1 MTEGVGRLPG
11 PFTVSSHHCSDLDTP
26 HPHRVPDIH
35 RPSIHDRLQR
45 VLIAASAGLIV
56 AIITTMWFTEQLPSS
71 IRWPIVVLLVF
82 LVALLSASILQRQVA
97 ELIEVPLEHCVAAAD
112 AMARGDVTNTV
123 PEATTAEFNM
133 LASSI
138 NRMTEQMAAATQ
150 SRMRVEKLATMGRIA
165 AGISHEIG
173 NPVSAIANYAHV
185 LRMRTKD
192 VPGTTEPIDALEREI
207 TRIDRIM
214 RGLLD
219 YARPR
224 RLTPKPIVVDDVIE
238 DVLRLL
244 ADQGITRRFKVTR
257 ELEAP
262 TGVVYAE
269 RHDLEQVFVN
279 LLLNAV
285 DAMDRE
291 GDIVIRSRINDA
303 SFGDSVE
310 KRRTDPF
317 PQKWAHRPSKRA
329 LAWLARP
336 ESPPTFLQVVMADS
350 GTGVAP
356 EDAERIFEPFFSTK
370 QPGKG
375 TGLGLAIVASTIENL
390 GGTIWV
396 QRAREGGAAFVILL
410 PLHGSG
416 LRAITPESVPAVN

>member
-1 MTEGVGRLPG
+1 MPVPVAEYVPW
-11 PFTVSSHHCSDLDTP
+11 P
-26 HPHRVPDIH
+26 HPHRVPDIK

-45 VLIAASAGLIV
+45 VLIVASAGLIA
-56 AIITTMWFTEQLPSS
+56 AIITTMWFTESLPASV
-71 IRWPIVVLLVF
+71 RWPIVVLLVI
-82 LVALLSASILQRQVA
+82 LIALFSARVLQRQVA
-97 ELIEVPLEHCVAAAD
+97 NLIEVPLQHCVAAAD
-112 AMARGDVTNTV
+112 AIARGDVTKSV
-123 PEATTAEFNM
+123 PQALTAEFDQ

-138 NRMTEQMAAATQ
+138 NRMTEQMAAASQ

-192 VPGTTEPIDALEREI
+192 VAGTTEPIDALEREI

-224 RLTPKPIVVDDVIE
+224 RLTPKPIVVDSVID

-244 ADQGITRRFKVTR
+244 DDQGITRRFSVSR

-279 LLLNAV
+279 LMLNAV

-291 GDIVIRSRINDA
+291 GEIVIRSRINNATD
-303 SFGDSVE
+303 FGDGIE
-310 KRRTDPF
+310 KRRTDLL

-329 LAWLARP
+329 LAWLSRP
-336 ESPPTFLQVVMADS
+336 ESPATFLQVVMADS

-410 PLHGSG
+410 PLHATG
-416 LRAITPESVPAVN
+416 LRPVSPASTAALE

>member
-1 MTEGVGRLPG
+1 
-11 PFTVSSHHCSDLDTP
+11 
-26 HPHRVPDIH
+26 VPDIK

-45 VLIAASAGLIV
+45 VLIVASAGLIA
-56 AIITTMWFTEQLPSS
+56 AIITTMWFTESLPASV
-71 IRWPIVVLLVF
+71 RWPIVVLLVI
-82 LVALLSASILQRQVA
+82 LIALFSARVLQRQVA
-97 ELIEVPLEHCVAAAD
+97 NLIEVPLQHCVAAAD
-112 AMARGDVTNTV
+112 AIARGDVTKSV
-123 PEATTAEFNM
+123 PQALTAEFDQ

-138 NRMTEQMAAATQ
+138 NRMTEQMAAASQ

-192 VPGTTEPIDALEREI
+192 VAGTTEPIDALEREI

-224 RLTPKPIVVDDVIE
+224 RLTPKPIVVDSVID

-244 ADQGITRRFKVTR
+244 DDQGITRRFSVSR

-279 LLLNAV
+279 LMLNAV

-291 GDIVIRSRINDA
+291 GEIVIRSRINNATD
-303 SFGDSVE
+303 FGDGIE
-310 KRRTDPF
+310 KRRTDLL

-329 LAWLARP
+329 LAWLSRP
-336 ESPPTFLQVVMADS
+336 ESPATFLQVVMADS

-410 PLHGSG
+410 PLHATG
-416 LRAITPESVPAVN
+416 LRPVTPESTAALE

>member
-1 MTEGVGRLPG
+1 MPVPVAEYVPW
-11 PFTVSSHHCSDLDTP
+11 P
-26 HPHRVPDIH
+26 HPHRVPDIK

-45 VLIAASAGLIV
+45 VLIVASAGLIA
-56 AIITTMWFTEQLPSS
+56 AIITTMWFTESLPASV
-71 IRWPIVVLLVF
+71 RWPIVVLLVV
-82 LVALLSASILQRQVA
+82 LIALFSARVLQRQVA
-97 ELIEVPLEHCVAAAD
+97 NLIEVPLQHCVAAAD
-112 AMARGDVTNTV
+112 AIARGDVTKSV
-123 PEATTAEFNM
+123 PQALTAEFDQ

-138 NRMTEQMAAATQ
+138 NRMTEQMAAASQ

-192 VPGTTEPIDALEREI
+192 VAGTTEPIDALEREI

-224 RLTPKPIVVDDVIE
+224 RLTPKPIVVDSVID

-244 ADQGITRRFKVTR
+244 DDQGITRRFSVSR

-279 LLLNAV
+279 LMLNAV

-291 GDIVIRSRINDA
+291 GEIVIRSRINNATD
-303 SFGDSVE
+303 FGDGIE
-310 KRRTDPF
+310 KRRTDLL

-329 LAWLARP
+329 LAWLSRP
-336 ESPPTFLQVVMADS
+336 ESPATFLQVVMADS

-410 PLHGSG
+410 PLHATG
-416 LRAITPESVPAVN
+416 LRPVTPESTAALE

>member
-1 MTEGVGRLPG
+1 MLAIPTPRIHQRLKQVLVL
-11 PFTVSSHHCSDLDTP
+11 TSS
-26 HPHRVPDIH
+26 
-35 RPSIHDRLQR
+35 
-45 VLIAASAGLIV
+45 SALA
-56 AIITTMWFTEQLPSS
+56 AIILTMWVTEYLPAYL
-71 IRWPIVVLLVF
+71 RWP
-82 LVALLSASILQRQVA
+82 LVALLVVLVSVVWVSVLRRQV
-97 ELIEVPLEHCVAAAD
+97 LKLVEVPLAQCVEAAEAIAD
-112 AMARGDVTNTV
+112 GDNTRRV
-123 PEATTAEFNM
+123 PVGETYEFAQLAT
-133 LASSI
+133 SI
-138 NRMTEQMAAATQ
+138 NRMTEQMLAATQ

-185 LRMRTKD
+185 LRMRTTD

-224 RLTPKPIVVDDVIE
+224 RLTPKPIVVDDVIR
-238 DVLRLL
+238 DVVRLL
-244 ADQGITRRFKVTR
+244 EDQGIVRRFRVTR
-257 ELEAP
+257 GLEAP
-262 TGVVYAE
+262 DGVVYAE

-291 GDIVIRSRINDA
+291 GDVVISSRINDA
-303 SFGDSVE
+303 DAFTASID
-310 KRRTDPF
+310 KRRSDPI
-317 PQKWAHRPSKRA
+317 PQRWIHRPSKRA
-329 LAWLARP
+329 LAWLARS
-336 ESPPTFLQVVMADS
+336 ESPPRFLQIVMADS

-356 EDAERIFEPFFSTK
+356 EDEERIFEPFFSTK

-410 PLHGSG
+410 PLHSG
-416 LRAITPESVPAVN
+416 AGGLLAISEEHPAA

>member
-1 MTEGVGRLPG
+1 MT
-11 PFTVSSHHCSDLDTP
+11 DTK
-26 HPHRVPDIH
+26 

-56 AIITTMWFTEQLPSS
+56 SIITTMWFTEHLSDS
-71 IRWPIVVLLVF
+71 IRWPIVALLVF
-82 LVALLSASILQRQVA
+82 LVALLSASILQRVVA
-97 ELIEVPLEHCVAAAD
+97 RLIEEPLDHCVAAAD
-112 AMARGDVTNTV
+112 AIASGDTSHIV
-123 PEATTAEFNM
+123 PSASTEEFHL

-138 NRMTEQMAAATQ
+138 NRMTEQMVAATQ

-185 LRMRTKD
+185 LRMRTQD
-192 VPGTTEPIDALEREI
+192 VPGTNDPLDALEREI

-224 RLTPKPIVVDDVIE
+224 RLTPKPIVVDEVIG

-244 ADQGITRRFKVTR
+244 ADQGITRRFRVMH

-262 TGVVYAE
+262 EGVVYAE

-291 GDIVIRSRINDA
+291 GDIVIRSRVNEA
-303 SFGDSVE
+303 TAFGESIE
-310 KRRTDPF
+310 KRRTDPL

-336 ESPPTFLQVVMADS
+336 ESPSTFLQIVLADS

-356 EDAERIFEPFFSTK
+356 EDEERIFEPFFSTK

-375 TGLGLAIVASTIENL
+375 TGLGLAIVASTIDNL

-396 QRAREGGAAFVILL
+396 QRAREGGAAFIVLL
-410 PLHGSG
+410 PLHASG
-416 LRAITPESVPAVN
+416 LRPVVPDAGALV

>member
-1 MTEGVGRLPG
+1 MPVPVAEYVPW
-11 PFTVSSHHCSDLDTP
+11 P
-26 HPHRVPDIH
+26 HPHRVPDIK

-45 VLIAASAGLIV
+45 VLIVASAGLIA
-56 AIITTMWFTEQLPSS
+56 AIITTMWFTESLPASV
-71 IRWPIVVLLVF
+71 RWPIVVLLVV
-82 LVALLSASILQRQVA
+82 LIALFSARVLQRQVA
-97 ELIEVPLEHCVAAAD
+97 NLIEVPLQHCVAAAD
-112 AMARGDVTNTV
+112 AIARGDVTKSV
-123 PEATTAEFNM
+123 PQALTAEFDQ

-138 NRMTEQMAAATQ
+138 NRMTEQMAAASQ
-150 SRMRVEKLATMGRIA
+150 SRMRIEKLATMGRIA

-192 VPGTTEPIDALEREI
+192 VAGTTEPIDALEREI

-224 RLTPKPIVVDDVIE
+224 RLTPKPIVVDTVID

-244 ADQGITRRFKVTR
+244 DDQGITRRFSVSR

-279 LLLNAV
+279 LMLNAV

-291 GDIVIRSRINDA
+291 GEIVIRSRINNAPD
-303 SFGDSVE
+303 FGDGIE
-310 KRRTDPF
+310 KRRTDPL
-317 PQKWAHRPSKRA
+317 PQNWAHRPSKRA
-329 LAWLARP
+329 LAWLSRP

-410 PLHGSG
+410 PLHATG
-416 LRAITPESVPAVN
+416 LRPVTPESTAALE

>member
-1 MTEGVGRLPG
+1 
-11 PFTVSSHHCSDLDTP
+11 
-26 HPHRVPDIH
+26 VPDTKL
-35 RPSIHDRLQR
+35 PSIHDRLQR

-56 AIITTMWFTEQLPSS
+56 SIITTMWFTEHLPDS
-71 IRWPIVVLLVF
+71 IRWPIVALLVF
-82 LVALLSASILQRQVA
+82 LVALLSASILQRMVA
-97 ELIEVPLEHCVAAAD
+97 RLIEEPLDHCVAAAD
-112 AMARGDVTNTV
+112 AIASGDTSHIV
-123 PEATTAEFNM
+123 PSASTEEFHL

-138 NRMTEQMAAATQ
+138 NRMTEQMVAATQ

-185 LRMRTKD
+185 LRMRTQD
-192 VPGTTEPIDALEREI
+192 VPGTTDPLDALEREI

-224 RLTPKPIVVDDVIE
+224 RLTPKPIVVDEVIN

-244 ADQGITRRFKVTR
+244 ADQGITRRFRVMH

-262 TGVVYAE
+262 EGVVYAE

-291 GDIVIRSRINDA
+291 GDIVIRSRVNEATAFSESI
-303 SFGDSVE
+303 E

-336 ESPPTFLQVVMADS
+336 ESPSTFLQIVLADS

-356 EDAERIFEPFFSTK
+356 EDEERIFEPFYSTK

-396 QRAREGGAAFVILL
+396 QRAREGGAAFIILL
-410 PLHGSG
+410 PLHASG
-416 LRAITPESVPAVN
+416 LRPVVPDSAASA

>member
-1 MTEGVGRLPG
+1 
-11 PFTVSSHHCSDLDTP
+11 
-26 HPHRVPDIH
+26 VPEIK

-45 VLIAASAGLIV
+45 VLTAASAGLII
-56 AIITTMWFTEQLPSS
+56 AIITTMWFTEALPAG
-71 IRWPIVVLLVF
+71 IRWPLVVTFVF
-82 LVALLSASILQRQVA
+82 VVALLSASILQRLVA
-97 ELIEVPLEHCVAAAD
+97 RLIEDPLGHCVQAAD
-112 AMARGDVTNTV
+112 TIARGDVAQLV
-123 PEATTAEFNM
+123 PPASTQEFHQLAT
-133 LASSI
+133 SI
-138 NRMTEQMAAATQ
+138 NHMTEQMAAATQ
-150 SRMRVEKLATMGRIA
+150 SRMRVEQLATMGRIA

-173 NPVSAIANYAHV
+173 NPVSAIANYAHL
-185 LRMRTKD
+185 LRMRTRD
-192 VPGTTEPIDALEREI
+192 VQGTTEPLDALEREI
-207 TRIDRIM
+207 ARIDRIM

-219 YARPR
+219 YSRPR
-224 RLTPKPIVVDDVIE
+224 RLTPKPIVVDDIID

-244 ADQGITRRFKVTR
+244 ADQGITRRFRVTR
-257 ELEAP
+257 QLEAP
-262 TGVVYAE
+262 DGVVYAE

-303 SFGDSVE
+303 TAVGDSFE
-310 KRRTDPF
+310 KRRTDPH
-317 PQKWAHRPSKRA
+317 PQRWAHRPSKRA

-336 ESPPTFLQVVMADS
+336 ESPPRFLQVVMADS

-396 QRAREGGAAFVILL
+396 QRAREGGAAFVMLL
-410 PLHGSG
+410 PLHASG
-416 LRAITPESVPAVN
+416 IRPITPPNGAALI

>member
-1 MTEGVGRLPG
+1 MLAIPTPRIHQRLK
-11 PFTVSSHHCSDLDTP
+11 
-26 HPHRVPDIH
+26 
-35 RPSIHDRLQR
+35 Q
-45 VLIAASAGLIV
+45 VLALASGSALA
-56 AIITTMWFTEQLPSS
+56 AIILTMWVTEYLPAYV
-71 IRWPIVVLLVF
+71 RWP
-82 LVALLSASILQRQVA
+82 LVALLVVMVSIVWASMLRRQVVA
-97 ELIEVPLEHCVAAAD
+97 LVEVPLAQCVEAAEAIAD
-112 AMARGDVTNTV
+112 GDNSRRVPVGNTH
-123 PEATTAEFNM
+123 EFAQLAT
-133 LASSI
+133 SI
-138 NRMTEQMAAATQ
+138 NRMTEQMLAATQ

-185 LRMRTKD
+185 LRMRTTD

-224 RLTPKPIVVDDVIE
+224 RLTPKPVVVDDVIE
-238 DVLRLL
+238 DVVRLL
-244 ADQGITRRFKVTR
+244 DDQGIVRRFRVTR
-257 ELEAP
+257 SLEAP
-262 TGVVYAE
+262 DGVVYAE

-291 GDIVIRSRINDA
+291 GDIVINSRINDA
-303 SFGDSVE
+303 ESLTEAID
-310 KRRTDPF
+310 KRRTDPT
-317 PQKWAHRPSKRA
+317 PQRWTHRPSKRA

-336 ESPPTFLQVVMADS
+336 ESPSRFLQIVMADS

-356 EDAERIFEPFFSTK
+356 EDKERIFEPFFSTK

-410 PLHGSG
+410 PLHSGSSG
-416 LRAITPESVPAVN
+416 LPAIASDERSAVP

>member
-1 MTEGVGRLPG
+1 MLAIPTPRIHQRLK
-11 PFTVSSHHCSDLDTP
+11 
-26 HPHRVPDIH
+26 
-35 RPSIHDRLQR
+35 Q
-45 VLIAASAGLIV
+45 VLVLTSGSALA
-56 AIITTMWFTEQLPSS
+56 AIILTMWVTEYLPAYL
-71 IRWPIVVLLVF
+71 RWP
-82 LVALLSASILQRQVA
+82 LVALLVVLVSVVWVSVLRRQV
-97 ELIEVPLEHCVAAAD
+97 LKLVEVPLAQCVEAAEAIAD
-112 AMARGDVTNTV
+112 GDNTRRV
-123 PEATTAEFNM
+123 PVGETYEFAQLAT
-133 LASSI
+133 SI
-138 NRMTEQMAAATQ
+138 NRMTEQMLAATQ

-185 LRMRTKD
+185 LRMRTTD

-224 RLTPKPIVVDDVIE
+224 RLTPKPIVVDDVIR
-238 DVLRLL
+238 DVVRLL
-244 ADQGITRRFKVTR
+244 EDQGIVRRFRVTR
-257 ELEAP
+257 GLEAP
-262 TGVVYAE
+262 DGVVYAE

-291 GDIVIRSRINDA
+291 GDVVISSRINDA
-303 SFGDSVE
+303 DAFTASID
-310 KRRTDPF
+310 KRRSDPI
-317 PQKWAHRPSKRA
+317 PQRWIHRPSKRA
-329 LAWLARP
+329 LAWLARS
-336 ESPPTFLQVVMADS
+336 ESPPRFLQIVMADS

-356 EDAERIFEPFFSTK
+356 EDEERIFEPFFSTK

-410 PLHGSG
+410 PLHSG
-416 LRAITPESVPAVN
+416 AGGLLAISEEHPAA

>member
-1 MTEGVGRLPG
+1 VPVPVAEYVPW
-11 PFTVSSHHCSDLDTP
+11 P
-26 HPHRVPDIH
+26 HPHRVPDIK

-45 VLIAASAGLIV
+45 VLIVASAGLIA
-56 AIITTMWFTEQLPSS
+56 AIITTMWFTESLPASV
-71 IRWPIVVLLVF
+71 RWPIVVLLVI
-82 LVALLSASILQRQVA
+82 LIALFSARVLQRQVA
-97 ELIEVPLEHCVAAAD
+97 NLIEVPLQHCVAAAD
-112 AMARGDVTNTV
+112 AIARGDVTKSV
-123 PEATTAEFNM
+123 PQALTAEFDQ

-138 NRMTEQMAAATQ
+138 NRMTEQMAAASQ

-192 VPGTTEPIDALEREI
+192 VAGTTEPIDALEREI

-224 RLTPKPIVVDDVIE
+224 RLTPKPIVVDSVID

-244 ADQGITRRFKVTR
+244 DDQGITRRFSVSR

-279 LLLNAV
+279 LMLNAV

-291 GDIVIRSRINDA
+291 GEIVIRSRINNATD
-303 SFGDSVE
+303 FGDGIE
-310 KRRTDPF
+310 KRRTDLL

-329 LAWLARP
+329 LAWLSRP
-336 ESPPTFLQVVMADS
+336 ESPATFLQVVMADS

-410 PLHGSG
+410 PLHATG
-416 LRAITPESVPAVN
+416 LRPVSPASTAALE

>member
-1 MTEGVGRLPG
+1 MPE
-11 PFTVSSHHCSDLDTP
+11 
-26 HPHRVPDIH
+26 IK

-45 VLIAASAGLIV
+45 VLTAASAGLII
-56 AIITTMWFTEQLPSS
+56 AIITTMWFTEALPAG
-71 IRWPIVVLLVF
+71 IRWPLVVTFVF
-82 LVALLSASILQRQVA
+82 VVALLSASILQRLVA
-97 ELIEVPLEHCVAAAD
+97 RLIEEPLGHCVQAAD
-112 AMARGDVTNTV
+112 TIARGDVAQLV
-123 PEATTAEFNM
+123 PPASTQEFHQLAT
-133 LASSI
+133 SI
-138 NRMTEQMAAATQ
+138 NHMTEQMAAATQ
-150 SRMRVEKLATMGRIA
+150 SRMRVEQLATMGRIA

-173 NPVSAIANYAHV
+173 NPVSAIANYAHL
-185 LRMRTKD
+185 LRMRTRD
-192 VPGTTEPIDALEREI
+192 VQGTTEPLDALEREI
-207 TRIDRIM
+207 ARIDRIM

-219 YARPR
+219 YSRPR
-224 RLTPKPIVVDDVIE
+224 RLTPKPIVVDDIID

-244 ADQGITRRFKVTR
+244 ADQGITRRFRVTR
-257 ELEAP
+257 QLEAP
-262 TGVVYAE
+262 DGVVYAE

-303 SFGDSVE
+303 TAVGDSFE
-310 KRRTDPF
+310 KRRTDPH
-317 PQKWAHRPSKRA
+317 PQRWAHRPSKRA

-336 ESPPTFLQVVMADS
+336 ESPPRFLQVVMADS

-396 QRAREGGAAFVILL
+396 QRAREGGAAFVMLL
-410 PLHGSG
+410 PLHASG
-416 LRAITPESVPAVN
+416 IRPITPPNGAALI

>member
-1 MTEGVGRLPG
+1 MPE
-11 PFTVSSHHCSDLDTP
+11 
-26 HPHRVPDIH
+26 IK

-45 VLIAASAGLIV
+45 VLIVASAGLIV
-56 AIITTMWFTEQLPSS
+56 AIITTMWFTESLPATV
-71 IRWPIVVLLVF
+71 RWPIVVLLVF
-82 LVALLSASILQRQVA
+82 LIALFSASVLQRQVA
-97 ELIEVPLEHCVAAAD
+97 DLIEVPLRHCVAAAD
-112 AMARGDVTNTV
+112 AIARGDVTKSV
-123 PEATTAEFNM
+123 PPARTEEFDQ

-138 NRMTEQMAAATQ
+138 NRMTEQMAAASQ

-224 RLTPKPIVVDDVIE
+224 RLTPKPIVVDNVID

-244 ADQGITRRFKVTR
+244 GDQGITRRFNVSR
-257 ELEAP
+257 QLEAP

-279 LLLNAV
+279 LMLNAV
-285 DAMDRE
+285 DAMDRDGE
-291 GDIVIRSRINDA
+291 IVIRSRINDA
-303 SFGDSVE
+303 TAFGDTIE
-310 KRRTDPF
+310 KRRTDPL
-317 PQKWAHRPSKRA
+317 PQKWGHRPSKRA

-336 ESPPTFLQVVMADS
+336 ESPPKFLQVVMADS

-370 QPGKG
+370 LPGKG

-410 PLHGSG
+410 PLHASG
-416 LRAITPESVPAVN
+416 LRPITPESTAAVD

>member
-1 MTEGVGRLPG
+1 MPIADTRAALHPPV
-11 PFTVSSHHCSDLDTP
+11 VSEST
-26 HPHRVPDIH
+26 

-45 VLIAASAGLIV
+45 VLVVTSSGLIV
-56 AIITTMWFTEQLPSS
+56 AIITTMWFTEQLPAAV
-71 IRWPIVVLLVF
+71 RWPIVILLIF
-82 LVALLSASILQRQVA
+82 LVALVSASVMQRQVA
-97 ELIEVPLEHCVAAAD
+97 ELIEEPLARCVGAAD
-112 AMARGDVTNTV
+112 AIARGDTGHTV
-123 PEATTAEFNM
+123 PPAGTEEFNQ
-133 LASSI
+133 LANAI
-138 NRMTEQMAAATQ
+138 NRMTEQMNAATQ
-150 SRMRVEKLATMGRIA
+150 TRLRVEKLATMGRIA

-185 LRMRTKD
+185 LRMRTGH
-192 VPGTTEPIDALEREI
+192 VAGTSEPLDALEREI

-224 RLTPKPIVVDDVIE
+224 RLTPKPIVVDEVIIDVI
-238 DVLRLL
+238 RLL
-244 ADQGITRRFKVTR
+244 GDQGITRRFR
-257 ELEAP
+257 IDCELEAP
-262 TGVVYAE
+262 EGKVYAE

-291 GDIVIRSRINDA
+291 GEIVVRSRINDVSA
-303 SFGDSVE
+303 FTDAIE
-310 KRRTDPF
+310 KRRTDPIR
-317 PQKWAHRPSKRA
+317 QRWSHRPSRRA

-336 ESPPTFLQVVMADS
+336 ESPPRFLQVVLADS

-356 EDAERIFEPFFSTK
+356 EDEERIFEPFFSTK

-396 QRAREGGAAFVILL
+396 QRAREGGAAFIILL
-410 PLHGSG
+410 PLHRSG
-416 LRAITPESVPAVN
+416 LLAVPAESPPALE

>member
-1 MTEGVGRLPG
+1 MPE
-11 PFTVSSHHCSDLDTP
+11 
-26 HPHRVPDIH
+26 IK

-45 VLIAASAGLIV
+45 VLIVASAGLIV
-56 AIITTMWFTEQLPSS
+56 AIITTMWFTESLPATV
-71 IRWPIVVLLVF
+71 RWPIVVLLVF
-82 LVALLSASILQRQVA
+82 LIALFSASVLQRQVA
-97 ELIEVPLEHCVAAAD
+97 DLIEVPLRHCVAAAD
-112 AMARGDVTNTV
+112 AIARGDVTKSV
-123 PEATTAEFNM
+123 PPARTEEFDQ

-138 NRMTEQMAAATQ
+138 NRMTEQMAAASQ

-224 RLTPKPIVVDDVIE
+224 RLTPKPIVVDNVID

-244 ADQGITRRFKVTR
+244 GDQGITRRFNVSR
-257 ELEAP
+257 QLEAP

-279 LLLNAV
+279 LMLNAV
-285 DAMDRE
+285 DAMDRDGE
-291 GDIVIRSRINDA
+291 IVIRSRINDA
-303 SFGDSVE
+303 TAFGDTIE
-310 KRRTDPF
+310 KRRTDPL
-317 PQKWAHRPSKRA
+317 PQKWGHRPSKRA

-336 ESPPTFLQVVMADS
+336 ESPPKFLQVVMADS

-410 PLHGSG
+410 PLHASG
-416 LRAITPESVPAVN
+416 LRPITPESTAAVD

>member
-1 MTEGVGRLPG
+1 
-11 PFTVSSHHCSDLDTP
+11 
-26 HPHRVPDIH
+26 VPEIK

-45 VLIAASAGLIV
+45 VLTAASAGLII
-56 AIITTMWFTEQLPSS
+56 AIITTMWFTEALPAG
-71 IRWPIVVLLVF
+71 IRWPLVVTFVF
-82 LVALLSASILQRQVA
+82 VVALLSASILQRLVA
-97 ELIEVPLEHCVAAAD
+97 RLIEEPLGHCVQAAD
-112 AMARGDVTNTV
+112 TIARGDVAQLV
-123 PEATTAEFNM
+123 PPASTQEFHQLAT
-133 LASSI
+133 SI
-138 NRMTEQMAAATQ
+138 NHMTEQMAAATQ
-150 SRMRVEKLATMGRIA
+150 SRMRVEQLATMGRIA

-173 NPVSAIANYAHV
+173 NPVSAIANYAHL
-185 LRMRTKD
+185 LRMRTRD
-192 VPGTTEPIDALEREI
+192 VQGTTEPLDALEREI
-207 TRIDRIM
+207 ARIDRIM

-219 YARPR
+219 YSRPR
-224 RLTPKPIVVDDVIE
+224 RLTPTPIVVDDIID

-244 ADQGITRRFKVTR
+244 ADQGITRRFRVTR
-257 ELEAP
+257 QLEAP
-262 TGVVYAE
+262 DGVVYAE

-303 SFGDSVE
+303 TAVGDSFE
-310 KRRTDPF
+310 KRRTDPH
-317 PQKWAHRPSKRA
+317 PQRWAHRPSKRA

-336 ESPPTFLQVVMADS
+336 ESPPRFLQVVMADS

-396 QRAREGGAAFVILL
+396 QRAREGGAAFVMLL
-410 PLHGSG
+410 PLHASG
-416 LRAITPESVPAVN
+416 IRPITPPNGAALI